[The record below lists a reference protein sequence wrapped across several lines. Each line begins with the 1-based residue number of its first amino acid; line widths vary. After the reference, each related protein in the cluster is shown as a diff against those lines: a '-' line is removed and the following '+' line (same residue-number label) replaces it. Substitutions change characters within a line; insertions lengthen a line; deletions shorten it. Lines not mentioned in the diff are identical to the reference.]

1 MRIVAKQLLKY
12 DKSDTSLQE
21 AVDEYTKR
29 WQVLTS
35 DIDRVRVEL
44 EQVPER
50 WRAYNQRCV
59 RVWIDNKG
67 AAEVIFRDSLFLIR
81 LEHFVEW
88 MNGVE
93 DAIADLDKESVSF
106 EQYKE
111 TLSKFEVSRT
121 SKLT

>member
-35 DIDRVRVEL
+35 DIERVRVEL

-50 WRAYNQRCV
+50 WRAYNQRYV
-59 RVWIDNKG
+59 R
-67 AAEVIFRDSLFLIR
+67 L
-81 LEHFVEW
+81 
-88 MNGVE
+88 
-93 DAIADLDKESVSF
+93 
-106 EQYKE
+106 
-111 TLSKFEVSRT
+111 
-121 SKLT
+121 